1 MDDLMSRVLVN
12 KYRDVFVSGAV
23 VDIAVGHFGIADR
36 AIHALKALH
45 PGLRVGAISRNRGL
59 MWLDVGYDTAVYPED
74 IIDSILGIV
83 TDART
88 LSAWTCAKD
97 GRPGWLVDGP
107 KGQTVLC
114 PGCQRDLG
122 LEVRRHEA

>member
-1 MDDLMSRVLVN
+1 MDNLMSRVLVN
-12 KYRDVFVSGAV
+12 KYREVFVPGAV

-36 AIHALKALH
+36 AIHALKELH

-74 IIDSILGIV
+74 IIDSVLGIV

-88 LSAWTCAKD
+88 LSAWTCSRD
-97 GRPGWLVDGP
+97 GRPAWPVDGP

-114 PGCQRDLG
+114 PGCQSDLG